1 MTQNPRSNIAG
12 KSIAQQNGRGT
23 QFRTQNNNP
32 PCMNSIFKTLDKRC
46 RTGIPLLKQ
55 ELRGIIQAADA
66 SYGLGGQLAF
76 INFCLNYG
84 ALKQLPDRSFVFDP
98 VKAMDVRN
106 ACRKGQA
113 LCYVVGVKHVDE
125 DSEVPEEPKTEEP
138 PVSEPVAPEIV
149 APIVT
154 PPVRKTRLAYLK
166 RMDNDALDAISIC
179 ITDGTFVDGGFVV
192 PRDNDAFLTSHLGEL
207 YAHSVEEFFHAT
219 TLLASVGILAEAEMN
234 DPQFRVFRIVGDPA
248 VVKVV
253 AMEKVTTVRVPQLVV
268 EMVAKFRA
276 DPSVVPPVIT
286 DVNAWG
292 ERLAFKAFF
301 GRLRKTGGSM
311 ELARQYAEKLCTWKP
326 ENPSLGWGLVDMGDD
341 GTVLHCIPGLEAVTL
356 VPETVQ
362 AVVEETIVAE
372 TVMTEVVPPA
382 EDAVFNAES
391 TDECIANLLADAKA
405 LVAKLEAEVE
415 RRAEAKARAEA
426 EAREAEAKRI
436 REEKVAKLK
445 AEMAVMAEAKA
456 VMQAELER
464 MAAEEARLKAELDA
478 V

>member
-1 MTQNPRSNIAG
+1 MTQNTRSNIARQ
-12 KSIAQQNGRGT
+12 SIAQQNGRKT

-32 PCMNSIFKTLDKRC
+32 PAMNSIFKTLDKRC

-84 ALKQLPDRSFVFDP
+84 VLKQSTDRSFVFNP
-98 VKAMDVRN
+98 VKATDVRN

-113 LCYVVGVKHVDE
+113 LPYVVGVKHVDE
-125 DSEVPEEPKTEEP
+125 DPEVPEEPKTEEP

-166 RMDNDALDAISIC
+166 RMDNDALDAIAIC
-179 ITDGTFVDGGFVV
+179 ITDGTFVSGEFVV
-192 PRDNDAFLTSHLGEL
+192 PRDNDAFLASHLGEL
-207 YAHSVEEFFHAT
+207 YAHSVGEFFHAT
-219 TLLASVGILAEAEMN
+219 TLLASAGILAEAEMN

-248 VVKVV
+248 AVKVV

-276 DPSVVPPVIT
+276 DPSVVPLVIT
-286 DVNAWG
+286 DVDAWG

-362 AVVEETIVAE
+362 I
-372 TVMTEVVPPA
+372 
-382 EDAVFNAES
+382 EDTVFNAES